1 MFNKAKKADLLTT
14 ELERKILIGE
24 YAIDENLPPENELC
38 SQYGVSRTTVR
49 EAIGTLSSRGLVER
63 KHGIGVMVTNETV
76 AAGSRALD
84 LAVRSN
90 SIPIEDILSIRQIL
104 EIESVAWAAQHADQD
119 SLNTLQHE
127 IAIMEDPKTSLKDYI
142 EADFRFHLSLAEAT
156 RNTALLVM
164 LEAISKP
171 FRELISSTITDNLR
185 PETINAYHRKIY
197 EAVEKKDVAA
207 ARRCMK
213 EHLDAAAEL
222 VKDAS

>member
-104 EIESVAWAAQHADQD
+104 EIESVAWAAATKPSMALPDAANCIAWAMFPP
-119 SLNTLQHE
+119 NTSFVSICGQ
-127 IAIMEDPKTSLKDYI
+127 TSSPARYS
-142 EADFRFHLSLAEAT
+142 R
-156 RNTALLVM
+156 
-164 LEAISKP
+164 
-171 FRELISSTITDNLR
+171 
-185 PETINAYHRKIY
+185 
-197 EAVEKKDVAA
+197 AA
-207 ARRCMK
+207 AP
-213 EHLDAAAEL
+213 
-222 VKDAS
+222 